1 MKLRWQRLISASLAV
16 MFLLS
21 LVMTPA
27 VPAQADTAELFFS
40 EYIEGT
46 SNNKAL
52 EIFNGTGANVD
63 LAVGGYNVQMFFNGS
78 PTAGLTINL
87 SGTVADGD
95 VFVLAQASANA
106 TILAQADQTNSSGW
120 YNGNDVVVLRKGA
133 TFLDVIGQVDFDPV
147 TEWGIALVSTAD
159 NTLRRKS
166 TVCAGDPDGSDV
178 FDPSLEWEG
187 YVVDTVDGLGTHTAA
202 CDEVAPKI
210 NEFVANHVGTDTYEY
225 VEIYGAP
232 STDYSNLSI
241 LSIEGD
247 ITSASGTVDKALRVG
262 TTNAMGF
269 WSTGFLPSDSIENG
283 SMTLLLVD
291 GFNGEVGYDLDVND
305 DGVMEEPYPWTSLL
319 DGVAVNDGGLTDLA
333 YDPTVLAISYDGFPF
348 VPGGASRIPDGF
360 DTDAV
365 TDWVRNDF
373 DLAGIGEI
381 TGTLVLGE
389 AYNTPGEP
397 NEIYVLPTDFAPE
410 VTSTSPV
417 NGASMV
423 PLDSNILLTF
433 SEMVDVGMN
442 WFTLE
447 CSESGSHTAA
457 VSTLDNITFTL
468 DPDSDFSLDDVC
480 TLTIDAEAVTDQ
492 DLIDPPDTM
501 VEDFNLTLTTGN
513 LCSLPYTH
521 TYDIQGT
528 TDTPA
533 ITGVVT
539 VQGVVVSDNE
549 GPSPELRGFYLE
561 DLDGDANPLTS
572 DGIFIFNGDLNSVD
586 LGDVV
591 RVTGNASDY
600 QYQTQVSATT
610 IFDCGTT
617 DTVDPVDVTLPFPDT
632 AYLERFEGMLVR
644 LPQTLFVSEHYLLG
658 RFGQVTL
665 SSGDRLWQPTNIY
678 RPGEDADALNAANL
692 LNQILL
698 DDSLNNQN
706 PDPIVFGRGGLPL
719 SAANT
724 LRGGD
729 TVSGIVGVMTYTWG
743 GNSAS
748 PNAFRVRPLDALGG
762 GVPDFVAANPRPEV
776 PAALHATLKVAGMN
790 LLNFFD
796 TFDGLPDTVD
806 NCTLGVG
813 GDPTDC
819 RGADTAEEF
828 ARQWPKTV
836 AGILAVDA
844 DVYALTELEND
855 GYDPDDSAIGYLVSV
870 LNSATA
876 PGTYAYIDADALT
889 GQVNA
894 LGLDAIKVG
903 IIYKTVT
910 VEPVGSTAAL
920 NSDEFVYAGDL
931 EARNRPALAQAFR
944 QISNDEV
951 FTVVVNHLK
960 SKGSACDDPDAGD
973 LQGNCNIVR
982 TIAAGVMANWLA
994 TDPTETADTDIL
1006 IMGDLNSYAMEDP
1019 IAALED
1025 AGYTNLIRNHI
1036 GLQTYSYVFNANWGY
1051 LDHALG
1057 SPSVL
1062 PFISGVTLY
1071 HINADEPSV
1080 LDYNTNYKTTDQIVS
1095 LYEPDQYRLAD
1106 HDATIVGLDLGDEIF
1121 VSYLPVINR

>member
-1 MKLRWQRLISASLAV
+1 MKVRWQQLISASLAV

-27 VPAQADTAELFFS
+27 EPAQADTAELFFS
-40 EYIEGT
+40 EYIEG
-46 SNNKAL
+46 SSYNKAL
-52 EIFNGTGANVD
+52 EIYNGTGAAVD
-63 LAVGGYNVQMFFNGS
+63 LAAGEYSIFMSFNGGS
-78 PTAGLTINL
+78 STYTINL
-87 SGTVADGD
+87 TGTVADGD
-95 VFVLAQASANA
+95 VYVVAPTNAVLQA
-106 TILAQADQTNSSGW
+106 ILDAADQLQGTTWFNGDDAIVLQKSG
-120 YNGNDVVVLRKGA
+120 VPV
-133 TFLDVIGQVDFDPV
+133 DVIGQVGVDPGDY
-147 TEWGIALVSTAD
+147 WGAAPVSTQ
-159 NTLRRKS
+159 NTTLRRKS
-166 TVCAGDPDGSDV
+166 TVCAGDPDGSDA
-178 FDPSLEWEG
+178 FDPSLEWDG
-187 YVVDTVDGLGTHTAA
+187 YSVDTVDGLGAHTAA
-202 CDEVAPKI
+202 CDALAPKI
-210 NEFVANHVGTDTYEY
+210 NEFVANHVGTDTSEY

-247 ITSASGTVDKALRVG
+247 SDSSMGTVDKVLTAG
-262 TTNAMGF
+262 TTDALGL
-269 WSTGFLPSDSIENG
+269 WWTGFLPSNSIENG
-283 SMTLLLVD
+283 SMTLLLVE
-291 GFNGEVGYDLDVND
+291 GFTEAVGYDLDAD
-305 DGVMEEPYPWTSLL
+305 DNGEVDEPYPWTSLL

-333 YDPTVLAISYDGFPF
+333 YDPTVLAISYDGFAF
-348 VPGGASRIPDGF
+348 VSGGASRIPDGY

-373 DLAGIGEI
+373 DLAGIGDI
-381 TGTLVLGE
+381 PGTPVVGE
-389 AYNTPGEP
+389 AYNTPGET
-397 NEIYVLPTDFAPE
+397 NEVYELPLDLAPE
-410 VTSTSPV
+410 VISTSPV

-423 PLDSNILLTF
+423 PLDSDILLTF
-433 SEMVDVGMN
+433 SELVTVGTD

-447 CSESGSHTAA
+447 CSQSGSHTAA
-457 VSTLDNITFTL
+457 DSTLDNITFTL
-468 DPDSDFSLDDVC
+468 NPDSDFVLDDLC
-480 TLTIDAEAVTDQ
+480 TLTVDADAVTDQ
-492 DLIDPPDTM
+492 DLIDPPDAM
-501 VEDFNLTLTTGN
+501 PEDFTLTFTTGN

-521 TYDIQGT
+521 TYEIQGT

-549 GPSPELRGFYLE
+549 GPSPELRGFYLQDLEGDE
-561 DLDGDANPLTS
+561 DPLTS
-572 DGIFIFNGDLNSVD
+572 DGIFIYNGDLDSVD

-600 QYQTQVSATT
+600 QYQTQVSASV
-610 IFDCGTT
+610 IFDCGMT
-617 DTVDPVDVTLPFPDT
+617 DTVDPVDVTLPFADA
-632 AYLERFEGMLVR
+632 AYLERFEGMLVQ
-644 LPQTLFVSEHYLLG
+644 LPQTLIVSEHYLLG

-665 SSGDRLWQPTNIY
+665 SSGDRLWQPTNIFP
-678 RPGEDADALNAANL
+678 PGEDADDLNAANL

-729 TVSGIVGVMTYTWG
+729 TVTGIVGVMTYTWG

-748 PNAFRVRPLDALGG
+748 PNAYRVRPLDALGG
-762 GVPDFVAANPRPEV
+762 GVPDFQPANPRPSAPED
-776 PAALHATLKVAGMN
+776 LNATINVAGMN

-796 TFDGLPDTVD
+796 TWDGLPDAVD

-819 RGADTAEEF
+819 RGADTEEEF
-828 ARQWPKTV
+828 NRQWPKTV
-836 AGILAVDA
+836 AGMLAVDA

-855 GYDPDDSAIGYLVSV
+855 GYDPDDSAIGFLVSV
-870 LNSATA
+870 LNAATE
-876 PGTYAYIDADALT
+876 PGTYAFIDADALT
-889 GQVNA
+889 SEVNT
-894 LGLDAIKVG
+894 LGTDAIKVG
-903 IIYKTVT
+903 IIYKTAT
-910 VEPVGSTAAL
+910 VEPVGTTAAL
-920 NSDEFVYAGDL
+920 NSEEFVNAGDNT
-931 EARNRPALAQAFR
+931 ARNRPALAQAFR

-982 TIAAGVMANWLA
+982 TIAAGVMADWLA
-994 TDPTETADTDIL
+994 TDPTETADPDIL

-1025 AGYTNLIRNHI
+1025 AGYTNLIRSRL
-1036 GLQTYSYVFNANWGY
+1036 GMYAYSYVFNANWGY
-1051 LDHALG
+1051 LDHALV

-1062 PFISGVTLY
+1062 PFISGMTLY

-1106 HDATIVGLDLGDEIF
+1106 HDVTIVGLNLGMTYI
-1121 VSYLPVINR
+1121 YLPVISN